1 MIRDLNQFQ
10 SEDYDLIVVGGGIYG
25 AAICWEAVSRGL
37 KVALFEKA
45 DFGSA
50 TSANSLKIIH
60 GGFRYLQNSDIP
72 RLKESAREQRV
83 LMHIAPH
90 LVHPMPVLV
99 PIYGHGLRGKEAFS
113 IGLRLFN
120 IICSSEGQLV
130 DPEKHIPPGR
140 IISKD
145 VCVEQLPSI
154 KQEGLNGGSVFF
166 DAQVYNSERLVLS
179 FLQSA
184 WQNEAHVANY
194 TEVVGFVDK
203 DQQIKGVKVKDVLS
217 GDTFEVTSR
226 LVLLACGP
234 WNEKILRLIGGKK
247 IPPPAGYA
255 KAINLITRKLFDKYA
270 VGIRGQNKYLDGKY
284 IPNTKDSYLFVTP
297 WREYSI
303 IGTAYTKYDQS
314 ADSIE
319 VNEDDISFFLNE
331 FNRVNPAGKLSQ
343 SDIYFAHA
351 GLLPVS
357 SKNRDNRRVHLS
369 NKFKVI
375 DHRNDGHEGLIS
387 IDGVKYTTAR
397 NVAQKTIDYILRNW
411 GYQNVPSSTAKTR
424 LYGGVIG
431 RFNDYLAEAIKSN
444 NGDLSEDEIKG
455 LIYNYG
461 SAYPQVLEYFQ
472 GSSSEK
478 EGWNQDYRLLEAKI
492 RYAVANE
499 MAETL
504 GDVVFRR
511 TDSGSAGNPGDA
523 SLSFSAQVMARELNW
538 SQDRI
543 DKELEGVRKVYNP
556 YNPANTDH
564 DGS

>member
-37 KVALFEKA
+37 KVALFEKS

-60 GGFRYLQNSDIP
+60 GGFRYLQNRDIR

-83 LMHIAPH
+83 LMHIAPQ

-113 IGLRLFN
+113 IGMRFFN
-120 IICSSEGQLV
+120 IIRSSEDQLV

-145 VCVEQLPSI
+145 ACVEQLPSI

-179 FLQSA
+179 FLQTA
-184 WQNEAHVANY
+184 WQNGAHLANY

-203 DQQIKGVKVKDVLS
+203 DQQIKGVKVKDVLD

-234 WNEKILRLIGGKK
+234 WNEKILGLIGGKK
-247 IPPPAGYA
+247 IPPSAGYA

-284 IPNTKDSYLFVTP
+284 IPSTKDSYLFVTP

-303 IGTAYTKYDQS
+303 IGTAYTKYDKS
-314 ADSIE
+314 PDSIE
-319 VNEDDISFFLNE
+319 VNEEDISFFLNE
-331 FNRVNPAGKLSQ
+331 FNQVYPAGKLSQ

-357 SKNRDNRRVHLS
+357 SKNRDNRRVNLS
-369 NKFKVI
+369 NKFKII
-375 DHRNDGHEGLIS
+375 DHRNDGYEGLFS

-397 NVAQKTIDYILRNW
+397 NVAQKTIDYVLRNW
-411 GYQNVPSSTAKTR
+411 GHQNVPSTTAKTR
-424 LYGGVIG
+424 LYGGAIG
-431 RFNDYLAEAIKSN
+431 RFNDYLGEAIKSN
-444 NGDLSEDEIKG
+444 NGDLSEDQIKG
-455 LIYNYG
+455 LICNYG
-461 SAYPQVLEYFQ
+461 SAYHQILEYFQ
-472 GSSSEK
+472 GSSSENK
-478 EGWNQDYRLLEAKI
+478 GWNRDYRLLEAQI

-511 TDSGSAGNPGDA
+511 TELGSAGNPGDA
-523 SLSFSAQVMARELNW
+523 SLRFSAQVMARELNW

-543 DKELEGVRKVYNP
+543 DKELEGVRKIYNP
-556 YNPANTDH
+556 YNLANTDH
-564 DGS
+564 DGI